1 METRIR
7 WTTMFG
13 TSGVLIGRSLLMD
26 LVRRNLK
33 YFLTS
38 RLRVA
43 SRIFR
48 SKKEIYPRESY
59 NFSVNFT

>member
-33 YFLTS
+33 YFLTVES
-38 RLRVA
+38 RSNISFEKRNLSA
-43 SRIFR
+43 RI
-48 SKKEIYPRESY
+48 I
-59 NFSVNFT
+59 